1 MSSHSPL
8 NILISSMIRTSTSFV
23 QSSLRKP
30 WCMRRKS
37 SWHLGTPMPVALWI
51 VVPFTCVAA
60 MPVGAQTATFCEYLC
75 GHKSVS

>member
-1 MSSHSPL
+1 
-8 NILISSMIRTSTSFV
+8 
-23 QSSLRKP
+23 
-30 WCMRRKS
+30 MRRKS

-75 GHKSVS
+75 GHQSVSRFVPKFDFHTGED